1 VCGDIPFWKK
11 KELAK
16 MSPDEWEALC
26 DGCAKCCLHKIEDEA
41 DNSIFYTNVVCD
53 QLNAN
58 SCRCKNYHE
67 RTTLVVD
74 CIKITKDNLSNLN
87 WLPKSCAYRL
97 LSEGKDLLWW
107 HPLVS
112 GDPNTVHSAGIS
124 IKKRC
129 VVETEVIDIENHIVT
144 WPNED

>member
-1 VCGDIPFWKK
+1 MFVMLMHNYKIMNDINNTDFIQTSVSQEKVFLDPKD
-11 KELAK
+11 AK
-16 MSPDEWEALC
+16 
-26 DGCAKCCLHKIEDEA
+26 
-41 DNSIFYTNVVCD
+41 N
-53 QLNAN
+53 
-58 SCRCKNYHE
+58 
-67 RTTLVVD
+67 
-74 CIKITKDNLSNLN
+74 TKDNLSNLN